1 MNICSV
7 VVYWLMIIKLKKYV
21 EYLGW
26 LLFFEMYINE
36 LLYYG
41 RIFVL
46 KVYLWVLIRNNGF
59 LKDLRKWNF
68 VLKFIL

>member
-1 MNICSV
+1 
-7 VVYWLMIIKLKKYV
+7 MIIKLKKYV

-26 LLFFEMYINE
+26 LLFFKMYINE

-46 KVYLWVLIRNNGF
+46 KVYLWVLIRNNGV

>member
-1 MNICSV
+1 
-7 VVYWLMIIKLKKYV
+7 MIIKLKKYV

-59 LKDLRKWNF
+59 LKDLRKWNL
-68 VLKFIL
+68 VLKFYKINDKK

>member
-1 MNICSV
+1 
-7 VVYWLMIIKLKKYV
+7 MIIKLKKYV
-21 EYLGW
+21 EYLVW

-36 LLYYG
+36 LLYYR

-46 KVYLWVLIRNNGF
+46 KFYLWVLIRNNGF

>member
-1 MNICSV
+1 
-7 VVYWLMIIKLKKYV
+7 MIIKLKKYV

-68 VLKFIL
+68 VLKFKI

>member
-1 MNICSV
+1 
-7 VVYWLMIIKLKKYV
+7 MIIKLKKYV

-46 KVYLWVLIRNNGF
+46 KVYLWVLIRNSGF

-68 VLKFIL
+68 VLKFII

>member
-1 MNICSV
+1 
-7 VVYWLMIIKLKKYV
+7 MIIKLKKYV

-41 RIFVL
+41 RIFL
-46 KVYLWVLIRNNGF
+46 KVYLWVLIRNNGV

-68 VLKFIL
+68 VLKFVL

>member
-1 MNICSV
+1 
-7 VVYWLMIIKLKKYV
+7 MIIKLKKYV

-59 LKDLRKWNF
+59 LKDLRKWNL

>member
-1 MNICSV
+1 
-7 VVYWLMIIKLKKYV
+7 MIIKLKKYV

-41 RIFVL
+41 RIFL
-46 KVYLWVLIRNNGF
+46 KVYLWVLIRNNGV

>member
-1 MNICSV
+1 
-7 VVYWLMIIKLKKYV
+7 MIIKLKKYV

-59 LKDLRKWNF
+59 L
-68 VLKFIL
+68 

>member
-1 MNICSV
+1 
-7 VVYWLMIIKLKKYV
+7 MIIKLKKYV

-46 KVYLWVLIRNNGF
+46 KVYLWVLIRNNGV

>member
-1 MNICSV
+1 
-7 VVYWLMIIKLKKYV
+7 MIIKLKKYV
-21 EYLGW
+21 EYLVW

-68 VLKFIL
+68 VLKFVL

>member
-1 MNICSV
+1 
-7 VVYWLMIIKLKKYV
+7 MIIKLRKYV

-41 RIFVL
+41 RIFL
-46 KVYLWVLIRNNGF
+46 KVYLWVLIRNNGV